1 MESKTKIK
9 NFLEYLNTAGI
20 AAFSALTLVQTVFAV
35 IWLANNIFASKNGK
49 EFYFHYKET
58 GSFLLMAAVIFI
70 LTMTIVKKVVGSRM
84 KFYCYGT
91 VVLYVMTLP
100 TVLSV
105 NFNATLF
112 AICIS
117 LLMLL
122 VFFAL
127 RYFYG
132 VHTRRLWCLIG
143 IFALLVVLSYLNRG
157 AFWIGVFITFLFL
170 TITLIRNI
178 GIKGRNMADKSW
190 RNTLLLFCILVIIM
204 LMPQYFTYNNIN
216 HTLYHQP
223 AKEQIAARVIIPYL
237 DYEKDEKNEEYLLGV
252 IKNADYD
259 SGHSYRNFKKI
270 IYRYEEDR
278 LDMDAIW
285 GNLYKNA
292 YYRYKKTIAKRYVRD
307 VVRGLF
313 APLLV
318 ESEMKSETLVTH
330 HGYYFASFE
339 ENCPKLA
346 DTYFSFGLKGLFV
359 TAFIILIQ
367 CATLGI
373 IRISKIKTAFKPEE
387 GKHKKTEAVVLVLCL
402 GISWTAV
409 QTLFALEGTS
419 FVSSIGS
426 TIIWVLLSSF
436 IWFENKEK
444 N

>member
-1 MESKTKIK
+1 MESKTNNK
-9 NFLEYLNTAGI
+9 NFLDYLNTVGI
-20 AAFSALTLVQTVFAV
+20 AAFSALTLVQTVLAV
-35 IWLANNIFASKNGK
+35 SWLVKNIFAPKNGK

-58 GSFLLMAAVIFI
+58 GSLVFMAAVVFI
-70 LTMTIVKKVVGSRM
+70 LTMTIVKKVVGSKM

-105 NFNATLF
+105 NFNATLY
-112 AICIS
+112 AICVSI
-117 LLMLL
+117 LMLL
-122 VFFAL
+122 VFFGL

-157 AFWIGVFITFLFL
+157 SFWIGVFITFLFL

-270 IYRYEEDR
+270 IHRYEEDK
-278 LDMDAIW
+278 LDMDVIW
-285 GNLYKNA
+285 ENLYKNA
-292 YYRYKKTIAKRYVRD
+292 YYRYKNTIAKRYVRD

-313 APLLV
+313 APVLV

-359 TAFIILIQ
+359 TSIIILIQ
-367 CATLGI
+367 CVTIGI
-373 IRISKIKTAFKPEE
+373 IRISKIKQAFKPEE

-402 GISWTAV
+402 GISWTVV

-436 IWFENKEK
+436 IWFNNKEK

>member
-1 MESKTKIK
+1 MDKKTKTK

-20 AAFSALTLVQTVFAV
+20 AAFCALTLVQTVLAV
-35 IWLANNIFASKNGK
+35 SWLVKNIFAPKNGK

-58 GSFLLMAAVIFI
+58 GSLVFMAAVVFI
-70 LTMTIVKKVVGSRM
+70 LTMTIVKKVAGSKT
-84 KFYCYGT
+84 KFFCYGT

-105 NFNATLF
+105 NFNATLY
-112 AICIS
+112 AICVSI
-117 LLMLL
+117 LMLL

-132 VHTRRLWCLIG
+132 DHTRRLWCLIG

-216 HTLYHQP
+216 HTLYYQP
-223 AKEQIAARVIIPYL
+223 TKEQIAARVIIPYL

-252 IKNADYD
+252 IRNADYD

-270 IYRYEEDR
+270 IHRYEEDN
-278 LDMDAIW
+278 LDMDVIW
-285 GNLYKNA
+285 KNLYTNA
-292 YYRYKKTIAKRYVRD
+292 YYRYKKTIAKRYIRD

-330 HGYYFASFE
+330 HGYYYAAFE

-359 TAFIILIQ
+359 TSIIILIQ
-367 CATLGI
+367 CVTIGI
-373 IRISKIKTAFKPEE
+373 IRISKIKQAFKPEE

-402 GISWTAV
+402 GISWTVV

-426 TIIWVLLSSF
+426 TVIWILLSSF
-436 IWFENKEK
+436 IWFRNKE
-444 N
+444 NN

>member
-1 MESKTKIK
+1 MESKTNNK
-9 NFLEYLNTAGI
+9 NFLDYLNTVGI
-20 AAFSALTLVQTVFAV
+20 AAFSALTLVQTVLAV
-35 IWLANNIFASKNGK
+35 SWLVKNIFAPKNGK

-58 GSFLLMAAVIFI
+58 GSLVFMAAVVFI
-70 LTMTIVKKVVGSRM
+70 LTMTIVKKVAGSKT
-84 KFYCYGT
+84 KFFCYGT

-105 NFNATLF
+105 NFNATLY
-112 AICIS
+112 AICVSI
-117 LLMLL
+117 LMLL
-122 VFFAL
+122 VFFGL

-157 AFWIGVFITFLFL
+157 SFWIGVFITFLFL

-270 IYRYEEDR
+270 IHRYEEDK
-278 LDMDAIW
+278 LDMDVIW
-285 GNLYKNA
+285 ENLYKNA
-292 YYRYKKTIAKRYVRD
+292 YYRYKNTIAKRYVRD

-313 APLLV
+313 APVLV

-359 TAFIILIQ
+359 TSIIILIQ
-367 CATLGI
+367 CVTIGI
-373 IRISKIKTAFKPEE
+373 IRISRIKQAFKPEE

-402 GISWTAV
+402 GILWTVV

-436 IWFENKEK
+436 IWFNNKEK